1 MLTLDRGA
9 SSIPSL
15 PKERQLP
22 SVPDNRPV
30 IVGVGQHTVRD
41 GAEAAIEPIDMMA
54 LVARKAEEDAETKG
68 LLARADSLRVIN
80 VFSWRYS
87 EAPALLAER
96 IGAAPGEKL
105 YTTLGGNSPQWQAN
119 EAAEAIAKGDVK
131 VALIAGAEAVNTTR
145 RARQSGVE
153 LPWTPHGGKAEMV
166 GDRRMG
172 GKEIE
177 ITHGAA
183 APIQVYPL
191 FENAL
196 RAHKG
201 RSLEEHRRSLSR
213 LCGGM
218 SATAAQNPYAWFRDG
233 KPGDQ
238 IVTPTAENRYVGFPY
253 TKYMNAIMDVDM
265 AAALIMTSAGEA
277 RRLGIPE
284 AKWVYLLGSGDATDI
299 WFWSDRPNF
308 YSSRAIER
316 CGRRSFESAGVTI
329 DDINYFDLYSCFPIA
344 VEIACDMLGIPDGDA
359 RPLTMTGGLP
369 YFGGPGNNYTTHGIA
384 SMVERLR
391 AEPGTRGLVTAIGWY
406 ITKHA
411 AGIYST
417 TPGDA
422 EWSRPDMTADQ
433 REIDTMPHPE
443 LVDQP
448 DGPATIE
455 TYTVTHDREGK
466 AELGIVVGLLGDGR
480 RFIANVA
487 GDAEVL
493 AGMTQREMVGVSGRV
508 RHDAAAGKN
517 LFEL

>member
-1 MLTLDRGA
+1 MA
-9 SSIPSL
+9 SL
-15 PKERQLP
+15 Q
-22 SVPDNRPV
+22 DNRPV

-68 LLARADSLRVIN
+68 LLAEAGSLRVIN
-80 VFSWRYS
+80 CLSWRYS
-87 EAPALLAER
+87 EAPTLLAER
-96 IGAAPGEKL
+96 IGVRLGRTAEKL
-105 YTTLGGNSPQWQAN
+105 YTTLGGNSPQWQVN
-119 EAAEAIAKGDVK
+119 EAAEAIARGDIK

-145 RARQSGVE
+145 RARQRGVE

-172 GKEIE
+172 MREIE
-177 ITHGAA
+177 LKHGAA
-183 APIQVYPL
+183 APIQVFPL

-201 RSLEEHRRSLSR
+201 RSLGEHRRSLSR
-213 LCGGM
+213 LCGAF

-233 KPGDQ
+233 KSGDQ
-238 IVTPTAENRYVGFPY
+238 IVTATAENRYVGFPY

-277 RRLGIPE
+277 RHLGIPE
-284 AKWVYLLGSGDATDI
+284 SKWVYLLGCGDATDI
-299 WFWSDRPNF
+299 WFWSDRVNF
-308 YSSRAIER
+308 HSSPAIER
-316 CGRRSFESAGVTI
+316 CGRRAMESAGVTI
-329 DDINYFDLYSCFPIA
+329 DEVQYFDLYSCFPIA
-344 VEIACDMLGIPDGDA
+344 VQIGRDMLGIPEDDP

-369 YFGGPGNNYTTHGIA
+369 YFGGPGNNYSTHGIA

-391 AEPGTRGLVTAIGWY
+391 AEPGTRGLVTALGWY

-417 TPGDA
+417 TPNDGD
-422 EWSRPDMTADQ
+422 WRRPDMTADQ
-433 REIDTMPHPE
+433 HEIDTMPHPE
-443 LVDQP
+443 LVEQP

-455 TYTVTHDREGK
+455 TYTVMHGREG
-466 AELGIVVGLLGDGR
+466 APELGIVVGRLADGR

-487 GDAEVL
+487 GDAAVL
-493 AGMTQREMVGVSGRV
+493 AGMTQREMVGAGGRA
-508 RHDAAAGKN
+508 RHDASSGKN